1 MLWVAC
7 PHYYLFTNFQ
17 VSSHAWHLFPLSY
30 RQRWGAGFQSPLI
43 RGFVLISFFS
53 YRMVHSE
60 WVLKVFSCCSPGHCF
75 HSLKINLKG
84 LKYDSYQHTEANI
97 MKEE

>member
-1 MLWVAC
+1 MGDGISVSLNKRFW
-7 PHYYLFTNFQ
+7 FNF
-17 VSSHAWHLFPLSY
+17 
-30 RQRWGAGFQSPLI
+30 
-43 RGFVLISFFS
+43 FFS

-60 WVLKVFSCCSPGHCF
+60 WVLKMFSCCSPRTCF

-97 MKEE
+97 MKEEKQKKKEETFVTALLL